1 MASAF
6 CFSGPLVQQKGGDGI
21 KTPISWVGNKT
32 SILKILYA
40 LFPLEYGRY
49 IEPFGGSGAVLLGKP
64 KADKFEVYNDY
75 NGNLVNLFRC
85 IKDRPMALIN
95 HLGFLTLNAREDF
108 DAIRSFFF
116 DEKFHDDFLE
126 QEEKLTKIMLPEA
139 EGKELADL
147 FKKRAKD
154 HDVRRAAMY
163 LKLLRYSYSSAG
175 TSFAA
180 QPFTVTKLFDLINQ
194 VSRRLNSTIIE
205 NQDFERVIKHYDRPD
220 AFFYCDPPY
229 LDSEHFYDVGFA
241 WEDHVRLRNALMEC
255 KGKWLLSYNDCPEIR
270 ALYDGYQMFAFA
282 RIHSMAQRYDPGAE
296 YHELLIA
303 NYDIYER
310 ERNLESEKAVQL
322 SLLDMHDG
330 ETDHDL
336 EKALRQRLFPDKKK
350 EECRDDEENENI

>member
-1 MASAF
+1 MV
-6 CFSGPLVQQKGGDGI
+6 LRKGGDEI

-40 LFPLEYGRY
+40 LFPLKYERY

-64 KADKFEVYNDY
+64 KVDKFEVYNDY

-95 HLGFLTLNAREDF
+95 QLGFLTLNSRADF
-108 DAIRSFFF
+108 NAIRSFFF
-116 DEKFHDDFLE
+116 DEKFHDDYLE

-139 EGKELADL
+139 EGKELAEL
-147 FKKRAKD
+147 FRTRAED

-180 QPFTVTKLFDLINQ
+180 KPYTVTKLFDLINQ
-194 VSRRLNSTIIE
+194 VSRRLDSTIIE
-205 NQDFERVIKHYDRPD
+205 NQDFERLIKHYDRPD

-229 LDSEHFYDVGFA
+229 VDAEQYYAVGFN
-241 WEDHVRLRNALMEC
+241 WEDHVRLRYALV
-255 KGKWLLSYNDCPEIR
+255 KSQGKWLLSYNDCPAVH
-270 ALYDGYQMFAFA
+270 ALYFGYEMFAFS
-282 RIHSMAQRYDPGAE
+282 RVHSMAQRYDRGSE

-310 ERNLESEKAVQL
+310 EREQQGENPVQL
-322 SLLDMHDG
+322 SLLDRTDG
-330 ETDHDL
+330 DTDSDL
-336 EKALRQRLFPDKKK
+336 EKTLRKRLFPDKNKEKCK
-350 EECRDDEENENI
+350 EEEENESL